1 MEMIEKPSGKCSHG
15 GYFDSS
21 SDFHARGG
29 INKDSL
35 YPIIC
40 SLHFEAAR
48 LAKEATA
55 KILREIAAEVGD
67 AGKFA
72 AFLNSSYKPMRQTG
86 T

>member
-1 MEMIEKPSGKCSHG
+1 MEMIKKPSGKCSHG

-35 YPIIC
+35 YSIISPHS
-40 SLHFEAAR
+40 SLYFEAAR

-72 AFLNSSYKPMRQTG
+72 AFLNLVVTNQ
-86 T
+86 